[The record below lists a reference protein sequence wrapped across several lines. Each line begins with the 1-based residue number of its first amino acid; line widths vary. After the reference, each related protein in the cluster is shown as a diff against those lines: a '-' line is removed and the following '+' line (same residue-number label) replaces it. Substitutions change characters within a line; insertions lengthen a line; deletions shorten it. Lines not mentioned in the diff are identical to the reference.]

1 MSENSSEY
9 LKRTCLICG
18 CHTNQTINIYEPR
31 GGPNIVQLIQA
42 KFKFQVNILK
52 KYTSVYVYSI
62 DFFKMSNISHRTV
75 YRRLL
80 IVRDFKLFFNN
91 IYLMSVCGNE
101 SPWFLFVVSTSSCVA
116 NREQGW
122 LTFRLKN
129 TTLTQ
134 LTTHPLIRPS
144 TTHQPKKQQ
153 PQLSTRQHPCRL
165 TLCRCCH
172 DIRVSLW
179 DEKEAESGK
188 GK

>member
-52 KYTSVYVYSI
+52 EFNSVYVYSI

-75 YRRLL
+75 YRSLL
-80 IVRDFKLFFNN
+80 IFRDFKLFFYN
-91 IYLMSVCGNE
+91 IHLMSVCGNE
-101 SPWFLFVVSTSSCVA
+101 SPWFLFVVSTSSSCVA

-144 TTHQPKKQQ
+144 TTHQPPTNRKKTTTAIHTTAS
-153 PQLSTRQHPCRL
+153 LSPN
-165 TLCRCCH
+165 TL
-172 DIRVSLW
+172 
-179 DEKEAESGK
+179 
-188 GK
+188 